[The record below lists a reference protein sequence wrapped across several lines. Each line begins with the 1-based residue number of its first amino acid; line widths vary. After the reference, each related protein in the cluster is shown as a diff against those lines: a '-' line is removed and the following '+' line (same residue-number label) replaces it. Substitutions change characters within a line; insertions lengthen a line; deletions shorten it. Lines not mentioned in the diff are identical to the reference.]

1 MMGAAA
7 QTRFDFEFGL
17 SSYMRLEIN
26 MPLFAARRTVLSAA
40 AAAALLVLTGCSKS
54 DDAKSSASS
63 ADTLEKPTL
72 VVGMELAYPPF
83 EGKDEQGNPAG
94 VSVDFMKDFAKSAG
108 KAIKIENIAFDGLI
122 PALLTGKVDMV
133 MSSMT
138 ITDERRKTVDFSDP
152 YANAMLGILTHKG
165 SGIKSVEDL
174 NQKGRR
180 IAAKIGSTGYLYAQN
195 NLKNAAVTALPDE
208 SACVMEVATGKADG
222 FIYDQLTIYR
232 NWQKNP
238 ETTEAVFIPF
248 QKVEPWGVAVRKGD
262 AKLLNVL
269 NVFIADYRKQ
279 GGFDRL
285 TEKHLKAEKA
295 AFDQLGFKWFF
306 DMTPAQNQ

>member
-7 QTRFDFEFGL
+7 QTLFDFEFGL

-222 FIYDQLTIYR
+222 FIYDQLTITATGR
-232 NWQKNP
+232 RTRRRRKPFSFLSRRLNRGVLP
-238 ETTEAVFIPF
+238 SARATPSSSMCSMSLLLTIASRAVLIVSP
-248 QKVEPWGVAVRKGD
+248 KS
-262 AKLLNVL
+262 
-269 NVFIADYRKQ
+269 
-279 GGFDRL
+279 
-285 TEKHLKAEKA
+285 T
-295 AFDQLGFKWFF
+295 
-306 DMTPAQNQ
+306 

>member
-7 QTRFDFEFGL
+7 QTLFDFEFGL

-195 NLKNAAVTALPDE
+195 NLKKCRRDGAA
-208 SACVMEVATGKADG
+208 
-222 FIYDQLTIYR
+222 
-232 NWQKNP
+232 
-238 ETTEAVFIPF
+238 
-248 QKVEPWGVAVRKGD
+248 
-262 AKLLNVL
+262 
-269 NVFIADYRKQ
+269 
-279 GGFDRL
+279 
-285 TEKHLKAEKA
+285 
-295 AFDQLGFKWFF
+295 
-306 DMTPAQNQ
+306 

>member
-1 MMGAAA
+1 M
-7 QTRFDFEFGL
+7 Q
-17 SSYMRLEIN
+17 
-26 MPLFAARRTVLSAA
+26 LFAARRTVLSAA
-40 AAAALLVLTGCSKS
+40 AAAAFLVLTGCSKS
-54 DDAKSSASS
+54 DDAKSSASSASASS

-108 KAIKIENIAFDGLI
+108 KEIKIENIAFDGLI

-208 SACVMEVATGKADG
+208 SACVMEVATGKADTFYADSPVAG
-222 FIYDQLTIYR
+222 YAIAQTDGLEALGKDVGVVKEGIAI
-232 NWQKNP
+232 QKGN
-238 ETTEAVFIPF
+238 TKMDAAV
-248 QKVEPWGVAVRKGD
+248 QKAVQKLMDDGTYMKILKHWGVESGALD
-262 AKLLNVL
+262 
-269 NVFIADYRKQ
+269 
-279 GGFDRL
+279 
-285 TEKHLKAEKA
+285 KAEVNPT
-295 AFDQLGFKWFF
+295 DL
-306 DMTPAQNQ
+306 D

>member
-1 MMGAAA
+1 
-7 QTRFDFEFGL
+7 
-17 SSYMRLEIN
+17 

-195 NLKNAAVTALPDE
+195 NL
-208 SACVMEVATGKADG
+208 
-222 FIYDQLTIYR
+222 
-232 NWQKNP
+232 
-238 ETTEAVFIPF
+238 
-248 QKVEPWGVAVRKGD
+248 
-262 AKLLNVL
+262 
-269 NVFIADYRKQ
+269 
-279 GGFDRL
+279 
-285 TEKHLKAEKA
+285 
-295 AFDQLGFKWFF
+295 
-306 DMTPAQNQ
+306 

>member
-1 MMGAAA
+1 
-7 QTRFDFEFGL
+7 
-17 SSYMRLEIN
+17 

-40 AAAALLVLTGCSKS
+40 AAAAFLVLTGCSKS

-108 KAIKIENIAFDGLI
+108 KEIKIENIAFDGLI

-165 SGIKSVEDL
+165 RGIKSVEDL

-208 SACVMEVATGKADG
+208 
-222 FIYDQLTIYR
+222 
-232 NWQKNP
+232 
-238 ETTEAVFIPF
+238 
-248 QKVEPWGVAVRKGD
+248 VR
-262 AKLLNVL
+262 V
-269 NVFIADYRKQ
+269 
-279 GGFDRL
+279 
-285 TEKHLKAEKA
+285 
-295 AFDQLGFKWFF
+295 
-306 DMTPAQNQ
+306 

>member
-1 MMGAAA
+1 
-7 QTRFDFEFGL
+7 
-17 SSYMRLEIN
+17 

-63 ADTLEKPTL
+63 ASASSADTLEKPTL

-83 EGKDEQGNPAG
+83 EGKDAQGNPAG

-108 KAIKIENIAFDGLI
+108 KEIKIENIAFDGLI

-195 NLKNAAVTALPDE
+195 NLKNAA
-208 SACVMEVATGKADG
+208 GIG
-222 FIYDQLTIYR
+222 FSSLT
-232 NWQKNP
+232 
-238 ETTEAVFIPF
+238 
-248 QKVEPWGVAVRKGD
+248 
-262 AKLLNVL
+262 
-269 NVFIADYRKQ
+269 
-279 GGFDRL
+279 
-285 TEKHLKAEKA
+285 
-295 AFDQLGFKWFF
+295 
-306 DMTPAQNQ
+306 

>member
-7 QTRFDFEFGL
+7 QTLFDFEFGL

-195 NLKNAAVTALPDE
+195 NLKNAAVTALL
-208 SACVMEVATGKADG
+208 M
-222 FIYDQLTIYR
+222 
-232 NWQKNP
+232 
-238 ETTEAVFIPF
+238 
-248 QKVEPWGVAVRKGD
+248 KVRV
-262 AKLLNVL
+262 
-269 NVFIADYRKQ
+269 
-279 GGFDRL
+279 
-285 TEKHLKAEKA
+285 
-295 AFDQLGFKWFF
+295 
-306 DMTPAQNQ
+306 

>member
-7 QTRFDFEFGL
+7 QTLFDFEFGL

-152 YANAMLGILTHKG
+152 YANAMLGT
-165 SGIKSVEDL
+165 
-174 NQKGRR
+174 
-180 IAAKIGSTGYLYAQN
+180 
-195 NLKNAAVTALPDE
+195 
-208 SACVMEVATGKADG
+208 
-222 FIYDQLTIYR
+222 
-232 NWQKNP
+232 
-238 ETTEAVFIPF
+238 
-248 QKVEPWGVAVRKGD
+248 
-262 AKLLNVL
+262 
-269 NVFIADYRKQ
+269 
-279 GGFDRL
+279 
-285 TEKHLKAEKA
+285 KA
-295 AFDQLGFKWFF
+295 AALSPLKISTRRGAALRRRSGQPVIFTRK
-306 DMTPAQNQ
+306 TI